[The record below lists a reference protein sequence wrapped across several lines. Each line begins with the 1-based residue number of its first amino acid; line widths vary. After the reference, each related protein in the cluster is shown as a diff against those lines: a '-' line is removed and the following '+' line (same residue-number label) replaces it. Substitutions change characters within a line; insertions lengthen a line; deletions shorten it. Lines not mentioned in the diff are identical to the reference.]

1 MRSER
6 LTNAVWQ
13 LETGYLAA
21 VTSDHDLMK
30 RIKRYYSGKFRVMA
44 EYYDG
49 GKLVAVQYKVP
60 VRYKRT
66 VERLFR
72 EAKKS
77 A

>member
-1 MRSER
+1 M
-6 LTNAVWQ
+6 NNHIWQ

-21 VTSDHDLMK
+21 ITSDKELIR
-30 RIKRYYSGKFRVMA
+30 RIKRYYNEKFRVMA
-44 EYYDG
+44 EYYDN
-49 GKLVAVQYKVP
+49 GKLAAVQYKVP